1 MVQCAIFEQVGACVN
16 NFKDANHPCIFWH
29 RINPSSRYAF
39 LRGVQQT
46 GDLRTEIYLRDQD

>member
-1 MVQCAIFEQVGACVN
+1 MN

-39 LRGVQQT
+39 LRGVQET